1 MPTSIA
7 CSHRL
12 RIAAPA
18 DECFLF
24 FTPAGEVHWAEGW
37 VPRYVAPTHGRAQA
51 GMVFTT
57 GAGAEFTIW
66 MLADFDR
73 TARRARYA
81 RVTPALRTGF
91 VEIACDPVSAQESEV
106 LVTYRLT
113 ALSREGADSLDA
125 FAPAAYARMIEGWKT
140 AIDARLPVLRAGVT
154 DF

>member
-1 MPTSIA
+1 MTRRIA
-7 CSHRL
+7 CSHRI

-24 FTPAGEVHWAEGW
+24 FTPAGEARWVEGW
-37 VPRYVAPTHGRAQA
+37 APRYVAPTHGRTEA

-57 GAGAEFTIW
+57 GAGADFTIW

-73 TARRARYA
+73 TTRRSRYA

-91 VEIACDPVSAQESEV
+91 VEVACDPVSAEESEV

-113 ALSREGADSLDA
+113 ALNEEGDASLEA
-125 FAPAAYARMIEGWKT
+125 FAPEAYARMIEGWKA
-140 AIDARLPVLRAGVT
+140 AIEERLPALRADVAG
-154 DF
+154 F